1 MEHRFRWL
9 WNFTFIPL
17 VLVILGFGFHIKNK
31 ADEKL
36 TDTNASIGIITKNID
51 NINNE
56 IKTLNSKAS
65 TDVLL
70 SNYTEVNKALGVA
83 TQRVID
89 LQNKRLDAYSIGD
102 AVERNKKL
110 DELKPVQNELFK
122 NGYNGAPLLIFDKS
136 WKMVPSTSTP
146 FSQNVIPVVF
156 KIEDGNGTLKGAAFM
171 NYYVTTDSFELVNV
185 GYVENVERLAL

>member
-1 MEHRFRWL
+1 MEYRFRWL

-17 VLVILGFGFHIKNK
+17 VLVILGFGFHMKNK

-36 TDTNASIGIITKNID
+36 TDTNSSIGIVTKNIE

-65 TDVLL
+65 SEVLL
-70 SNYTEVNKALGVA
+70 NNYTEVNNALNVA

-110 DELKPVQNELFK
+110 DELKPVQDELFK

-146 FSQNVIPVVF
+146 FAQNVIPVVF
-156 KIEDGNGTLKGAAFM
+156 KIEDANGTLKGAAFM
-171 NYYVTTDSFELVNV
+171 KYYVTTDSFELVNV
-185 GYVENVERLAL
+185 GYVENVERLAI

>member
-17 VLVILGFGFHIKNK
+17 VLVILGFGFHMKNK

-36 TDTNASIGIITKNID
+36 ADTNASIGIVTKNIE

-70 SNYTEVNKALGVA
+70 NNYTEVNKALGVA

-102 AVERNKKL
+102 AVERQRGR
-110 DELKPVQNELFK
+110 PHQV
-122 NGYNGAPLLIFDKS
+122 GASSVISRFDCL
-136 WKMVPSTSTP
+136 WA
-146 FSQNVIPVVF
+146 VF
-156 KIEDGNGTLKGAAFM
+156 NQ
-171 NYYVTTDSFELVNV
+171 
-185 GYVENVERLAL
+185 RQQ

>member
-17 VLVILGFGFHIKNK
+17 VLVILGFGFHMKNK

-36 TDTNASIGIITKNID
+36 TDTNASIGIVTKNIE

-65 TDVLL
+65 SEVLL
-70 SNYTEVNKALGVA
+70 NNYTEVNNALNVA

-110 DELKPVQNELFK
+110 DELKPVQDELFK

-146 FSQNVIPVVF
+146 FAQNVIPVVF
-156 KIEDGNGTLKGAAFM
+156 KIEDAMAH
-171 NYYVTTDSFELVNV
+171 
-185 GYVENVERLAL
+185 